1 MEVRGLFPLTGA
13 GTSGTLIVGSVHG
26 KHNTFCDFGVN
37 RMKWKNMISPVLSVL
52 VLVLMALWGVGI
64 VSNEEH
70 TP

>member
-13 GTSGTLIVGSVHG
+13 EASGTLIVGSVHG
-26 KHNTFCDFGVN
+26 KHNTFCDFEVN
-37 RMKWKNMISPVLSVL
+37 RMKWKKMISPVLSVL